1 MVLNCI
7 INGNEFND
15 VIPQGST
22 YIDEYNEVLDSGV
35 LMLGQITRLN
45 AKPGDIVYI
54 FNDEKTYEKYFAID
68 DIEGERVNIDEKLWN
83 YTIKLCSET
92 KLLEKIPCPNLNI
105 TSGKERTIWD
115 YLNIYVNFYSP
126 KIRVVD
132 GGSWKYTNKYVL
144 DDTCGFYT
152 RRDDISSFTTFK
164 NYFSSKICPELSWN
178 NPNLRE
184 VLTKLTQVVDC
195 LPIVHKNKIQFIN
208 IGLPNGK
215 FVYDKKYIN
224 DYKVSYTSDGY
235 CDKISL
241 DLNQGLDLNEEGL
254 LTRNVEYIG
263 FRNNDKAIIS
273 LEEGT
278 SDVITKNPI
287 YQINSLSF
295 VIPAI
300 VAYQV
305 EWNTGET
312 EVILTRTMLEW
323 DISPLILLNEKR
335 NILSEDMIT
344 DGWKPVYD
352 DSNKITEWVP
362 SSGSMAL
369 NEDSPWDI
377 IIKYAQ
383 QYKFSTL
390 GYSIGSNVISGWSD
404 MWEQTTGYWF
414 WCHQEQY
421 SVIEGIVET
430 AINKCPLG
438 TKLNYEK
445 ITQILENN
453 DTKGRKVNN
462 ITDAETGLLF
472 TGNNWFNSI
481 TMYDLLLFKID
492 YYSLKSSKILFSK
505 KGRNG
510 FITQIDNPSSSIS
523 NISSLGLL
531 EYNKID
537 RLGNPLYLCT
547 ARYDNFNQ
555 MNPVG
560 SNYIDENGD
569 NIIFYHREYAIYD
582 NFILVKYVGTKDYI
596 LQNYFTSI
604 NAKLRPWQ
612 IASIDSSVKRKDNRT
627 LYVEFS
633 KNKYKDKTL
642 FTLSNNIYE
651 SILSP
656 LNANMQGLASNEL
669 TTGYI
674 ITDDTYSSKL
684 ECEITIAKTALCF
697 SFNLNDNVSNGTYI
711 SNGLERMNLLNI
723 GSGNYRDRLK
733 KGLYQEWVKY
743 APEGWLTKIRVG
755 IYHVN
760 ENFKTVPYLK
770 EYKDLT
776 DMSELF
782 KDMLTG
788 GKETNELFEKIYS
801 IPLFD
806 FKNDLEFLN
815 KDSYIEYNFENY
827 YKDNKEIPCI
837 TLELEAVSDDGDIR
851 IGEAFWKCSNLV
863 KSDRTFSTY
872 TDKIMGFYQYEENLD
887 VNVLGND
894 LKSSGYFTVVDL
906 WVQKLDAPSVQ
917 STVSIYLDADKL
929 YAIWKLTET
938 FTSLSLTI
946 TGNYDVIDSVS
957 QDYITTGTFNSLRVE
972 GPFTIRWDS
981 ASSAT
986 GGTLYL
992 TMNDPYIS
1000 KQPRLDRNGTN
1011 NWDTTFAVN
1020 AEWAVNGD
1028 KRPVGQMTT
1037 EQRES
1042 FKIGLNYAILVVED
1056 VATNLKENIMNKTF
1070 IASMTIKDNK
1080 TNKTYYM
1087 RYREGSVSGLT
1098 GNQLL
1103 KFILEDTTD
1112 TTKTI
1117 TFTQIPRDD
1126 DEMQLDNAVYNNIYG
1141 FVNFSNDVSIIGQFK
1156 LRYGMSYVEGSGDDD
1171 EPAVHEQNMFICL
1184 SEHTYNKYEINKDGT
1199 LGTLQQSLKVND
1211 LITVDN
1217 SSHSINIAWD
1227 KVNSNIN
1234 FIGVFHKKENYYELV
1249 FGVNRNAGNKIYVSL
1264 KDSIN
1269 NYVYESQL
1277 KQNIVGDIGDSDSII
1292 NTGYYS
1298 NFKKIY

>member
-7 INGNEFND
+7 INGIEFKD

-22 YIDEYNEVLDSGV
+22 YIDEYNEVLDSGII
-35 LMLGQITRLN
+35 MLGQVSKLN

-54 FNDEKTYEKYFAID
+54 FNEEKTYEKYFAID
-68 DIEGERVNIDEKLWN
+68 DFDGERVNIDEKLWN

-115 YLNIYVNFYSP
+115 YLSIYVNFYSP

-132 GGSWKYTNKYVL
+132 GGSWKYVNKYVL

-152 RRDDISSFTTFK
+152 RTNDISSFITFK
-164 NYFSSKICPELSWN
+164 NYFSSRICPELSWN

-184 VLTKLTQVVDC
+184 VLTKLTQIVDC
-195 LPIVHKNKIQFIN
+195 LPVVHKNKIQFIN

-215 FVYDKKYIN
+215 FIYDKKYIN
-224 DYKVSYTSDGY
+224 DYRVSYTSDGY

-241 DLNQGLDLNEEGL
+241 DLQQGLDLNEEGL
-254 LTRNVEYIG
+254 LTRNVEYVG
-263 FRNNDKAIIS
+263 FRNNEKAIIS
-273 LEEGT
+273 IEEGT
-278 SDVITKNPI
+278 CNVITKNPI

-295 VIPAI
+295 IIPAYVI
-300 VAYQV
+300 YQV
-305 EWNTGET
+305 EWSTGET
-312 EVILTRTMLEW
+312 ELVQTRTMLEW
-323 DISPLILLNEKR
+323 DITPLILLNEKR

-344 DGWKPVYD
+344 EGWKPIYND
-352 DSNKITEWVP
+352 NREIIEWVP
-362 SSGSMAL
+362 ASGTMAL
-369 NEDSPWDI
+369 DDDSPWDI

-390 GYSIGSNVISGWSD
+390 GYSIGSNIITGWSD
-404 MWEQTTGYWF
+404 MWEKTTGYWF
-414 WCHQEQY
+414 WCRQEQY

-430 AINKCPLG
+430 AIKKCPLG
-438 TKLNYEK
+438 TKLDYTK
-445 ITQILENN
+445 IKQVLENN
-453 DTKGRKVNN
+453 DSKNRKITN
-462 ITDAETGLLF
+462 ITDAEVGTLLTGH
-472 TGNNWFNSI
+472 NWFNSI
-481 TMYDLLLFKID
+481 TIYDLLLFKID

-505 KGRNG
+505 KGRDG

-523 NISSLGLL
+523 NISSLGIL

-555 MNPVG
+555 MNSVG
-560 SNYIDENGD
+560 SNYIDEDGN
-569 NIIFYHREYAIYD
+569 NIIFYHREYAIYED
-582 NFILVKYVGTKDYI
+582 FILVKYVGTKDYI

-604 NAKLRPWQ
+604 NAKLRPWE
-612 IASIDSSVKRKDNRT
+612 IASIDSSVKRKDNKT

-656 LNANMQGLASNEL
+656 LNTEMQGIDSNEL

-674 ITDDTYSSKL
+674 ITDDKYSSKL

-711 SNGLERMNLLNI
+711 SNGLERMKLLNI
-723 GSGNYRDRLK
+723 NSSNASDYLK

-755 IYHVN
+755 IYHVK
-760 ENFKTVPYLK
+760 ENFKTIPYIKKYDDSSTLP
-770 EYKDLT
+770 DIVT
-776 DMSELF
+776 DMVTGGEHVEELF
-782 KDMLTG
+782 
-788 GKETNELFEKIYS
+788 NKIYS
-801 IPLFD
+801 LPLFD

-815 KDSYIEYNFENY
+815 KDSYIEYNFDNY

-837 TLELEAVSDDGDIR
+837 TLELEAISSDNDIK

-863 KSDRTFSTY
+863 KSNKTFSTY
-872 TDKIMGFYQYEENLD
+872 TEEIMGFYQYEENLD

-894 LKSSGYFTVVDL
+894 LKSSGYFNIVDL
-906 WVQKLDAPSVQ
+906 WVQKLDAPNVQ
-917 STVSIYLDADKL
+917 STVSVYLDADKL
-929 YAIWKLTET
+929 YAIWKLIEAYS
-938 FTSLSLTI
+938 SLSLII

-957 QDYITTGTFNSLRVE
+957 NEYITTGTFTTLRVE
-972 GPFTIRWDS
+972 GPFNIRYDPANS
-981 ASSAT
+981 AV

-992 TMNDPYIS
+992 TMNDPYI
-1000 KQPRLDRNGTN
+1000 KTQPRLGRNGIN
-1011 NWDTTFAVN
+1011 NWDSTNNVH
-1020 AEWAVNGD
+1020 AEWNVNGNQ
-1028 KRPVGQMTT
+1028 RPVGQMTN
-1037 EQRES
+1037 EQQET
-1042 FKIGLNYAILVVED
+1042 FKIGLNYAVLTVENI
-1056 VATNLKENIMNKTF
+1056 ATNLKENIMNTSF
-1070 IASMTIKDNK
+1070 IATLTIKDNK
-1080 TNKTYYM
+1080 TNKTYNM
-1087 RYREGSVSGLT
+1087 KYREGSVSGLE

-1103 KFILEDTTD
+1103 KFILEDTND
-1112 TTKTI
+1112 STKTI
-1117 TFTQIPRDD
+1117 TFFQISRDND
-1126 DEMQLDNAVYNNIYG
+1126 DMQLDNDVYNNIYG
-1141 FVNFSNDVSIIGQFK
+1141 VVNFSNDVTVIDKFK
-1156 LRYGMSYVEGSGDDD
+1156 LRYGMSYVDGTTD
-1171 EPAVHEQNMFICL
+1171 EDGPRVHEQNMFLCL
-1184 SEHTYNKYEINKDGT
+1184 SENTYNKYEINKDGT
-1199 LGTLQQSLKVND
+1199 LGILQNSMKVND
-1211 LITVDN
+1211 LITVNNDD
-1217 SSHSINIAWD
+1217 HSINISWE
-1227 KVNSNIN
+1227 KVNKNIN
-1234 FIGVFHKKENYYELV
+1234 FIGVYHKKLNYFELV

-1264 KDSIN
+1264 KNNIN

-1277 KQNIVGDIGDSDSII
+1277 KQNIVGDIGSEDSIV

-1298 NFKKIY
+1298 NLKKIY